1 MTQQDRTASQKQS
14 STDESSDPSVSL
26 VRGGPFY
33 RAQKAV
39 RLIDSNHWYL
49 GRRIVIAISVGWVPL
64 VLLTLFSNPSAV
76 PGLLYEYPINVRMLI
91 AVPVLLAGQLLM
103 ENIFRRIVHHI
114 HEASLLT
121 PAGMNSL
128 DQTLFTLTRWRDSSI
143 PEFVMVIAIYLHV
156 ATMVHDRIPIALPWA
171 LAGSPDAVHL
181 SAAGWYYALVGQL
194 LYQLLLGISLWKWL
208 LWTIFLFRL
217 SKLNMQLVPTH
228 PDKHGGIGF
237 LGMSPAAIAPTV
249 FAASTAIGATWRT
262 QILRQGLHLMTFK
275 FPAIL
280 LLAIVLIVAL
290 GPLMFFVPQ
299 LEKLRRKGILE
310 YGILGQIH
318 STEFHQKWIRSRA
331 GREEELLTAPEIS
344 TLTDFASSFENIEK
358 LTPFP
363 VDKGPFIVLILAI
376 AIPLLPAVLAEI
388 PFIEVVKGLLQAVK

>member
-1 MTQQDRTASQKQS
+1 
-14 STDESSDPSVSL
+14 
-26 VRGGPFY
+26 
-33 RAQKAV
+33 
-39 RLIDSNHWYL
+39 
-49 GRRIVIAISVGWVPL
+49 
-64 VLLTLFSNPSAV
+64 
-76 PGLLYEYPINVRMLI
+76 MLI

-103 ENIFRRIVHHI
+103 ENIFRRIVLHI
-114 HEASLLT
+114 GEADLLT

-143 PEFVMVIAIYLHV
+143 PEFVMVIAIYIHV
-156 ATMVHDRIPIALPWA
+156 ATMVHSRIPIALPWA
-171 LAGSPDAVHL
+171 LAGPPAAVHL
-181 SAAGWYYALVGQL
+181 SAAGWYYALVSQL

-208 LWTIFLFRL
+208 LWTVFLFRL

-249 FAASTAIGATWRT
+249 FAVSAAIGATWRIE
-262 QILRQGLHLMTFK
+262 ILRQGLHLMTFK
-275 FPAIL
+275 FPAIV
-280 LLAIVLIVAL
+280 LLAIVLILAL
-290 GPLMFFVPQ
+290 GPLIFFVPQ

-310 YGILGQIH
+310 YSILGQIH
-318 STEFHQKWIRSRA
+318 STEFHQRWIQNRA
-331 GREEELLTAPEIS
+331 GREEDFLTAPEIS

-363 VDKGPFIVLILAI
+363 VDKGPLVVLVLAI

-388 PFIEVVKGLLQAVK
+388 PFIEVLKGLLQAVK